1 MSASDD
7 DGAKE
12 PVSLL
17 EARAAARKRGEEK
30 GEMMRAYLSTSTTGM
45 EVGVGVALGALGG
58 WWLDG
63 KYGTAPWGMLVG
75 LTLGVLHAT
84 RRLVGLVRRELARSD
99 DESADST
106 GGDDAP
112 SVKD

>member
-1 MSASDD
+1 VSASDD
-7 DGAKE
+7 DQPTEG
-12 PVSLL
+12 VSLL
-17 EARAAARKRGEEK
+17 EARAAARKKGEEK

-63 KYGTAPWGMLVG
+63 KYDTAPWGMLAG

-99 DESADST
+99 DEQPVS
-106 GGDDAP
+106 GGPDDAP
-112 SVKD
+112 GVKE